1 MKIVESVWEWVNRDK
16 MDANLVGGNNHILD
30 NVHLGGTDEHWTNLS
45 IPFCTNSLEV
55 IMSTHTLYWC
65 LTAKNLS
72 RQDGSVSS

>member
-45 IPFCTNSLEV
+45 IPFSRGNNV
-55 IMSTHTLYWC
+55 NTHLV
-65 LTAKNLS
+65 LVL
-72 RQDGSVSS
+72 DGKELV